1 MNVEYPGFGSIVVDG
16 QRYDHDVV
24 IEDGRVRPRDK
35 GPSRV
40 LKAEFGHTPLSPEEV
55 IPWSKPTLVIG
66 SGYSGSLPV
75 MPALADQAEKRGVHL
90 VVVPTSRAVDLLDQE
105 GVAEMNAILHVTC

>member
-1 MNVEYPGFGSIVVDG
+1 MDVEYPGFGSIVVDG

-35 GPSRV
+35 GPSRM
-40 LKAEFGHTPLSPEEV
+40 LKPAFGHTPLTPDED

-75 MPALADQAEKRGVHL
+75 LPGLADQAEKQGVQL
-90 VVVPTSRAVDLLDQE
+90 VVVPTSRAVELLDK
-105 GVAEMNAILHVTC
+105 GDVAEVNAILHVTC